1 MRVLGMKKIK
11 NWYKSI
17 PLRAQKVVWD
27 ITVAILVPVFFLVM
41 NPEIGFIRGGLQALF
56 NMIFAAVILTL
67 YKAL

>member
-1 MRVLGMKKIK
+1 MKKIK

-56 NMIFAAVILTL
+56 NMIFAAVILTH

>member
-1 MRVLGMKKIK
+1 MKKIK